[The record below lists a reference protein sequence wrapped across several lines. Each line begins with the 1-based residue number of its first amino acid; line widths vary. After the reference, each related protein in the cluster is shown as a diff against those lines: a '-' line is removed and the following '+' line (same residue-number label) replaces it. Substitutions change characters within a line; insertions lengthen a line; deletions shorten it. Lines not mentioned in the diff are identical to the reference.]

1 MSREGL
7 LRDLKALHH
16 GRGIRRAKVRSWLG
30 PELADILGVAPHH
43 ADADVR
49 VALARLLAR
58 HSQPLPRDLRHLFRL
73 GVGLETDLPYLED
86 RLGEASEQYD
96 RSTRVLRRR
105 LRDAE
110 ILVADALLRERA
122 PAGAWWDSQGWQWL
136 GARQALVLRADAVLT
151 LDYDVLAL
159 SPHQK
164 HVTFRFTVPGLRL
177 DEEIECTAVE
187 GITLIASERTS
198 ATGWLLALELP
209 QELQAGESIRTVI
222 RVRVPRADALHSY
235 VVLAPVRELPRCQ
248 VSIDFGASDAATSY
262 WLLDGIL
269 PSDLGPSGTLPVGV
283 DARPARGVVSHE
295 FGRPRPGLAYG
306 IGWLPVR

>member
-187 GITLIASERTS
+187 GITPHRIGAHERNGLVARPRTAPRVAGRRVDPHRYPRQGAAGRRPASLCGVGAR
-198 ATGWLLALELP
+198 
-209 QELQAGESIRTVI
+209 
-222 RVRVPRADALHSY
+222 PRA
-235 VVLAPVRELPRCQ
+235 APLPGQHRLRC
-248 VSIDFGASDAATSY
+248 
-262 WLLDGIL
+262 LRC
-269 PSDLGPSGTLPVGV
+269 SDLLLVAGRHPSQRSGTRRNPSRRGGH
-283 DARPARGVVSHE
+283 ASCARGGV
-295 FGRPRPGLAYG
+295 A
-306 IGWLPVR
+306 